1 MAKKKGKRSR
11 RQGTFSKVINAG
23 LIALG
28 FSNVIKIAI
37 GPGTPTQKIDRI
49 IQNATFGLSQRKFDL
64 KKGLEMYTP
73 VGAAIGLGKLK
84 QYLMKHF
91 PVR

>member
-1 MAKKKGKRSR
+1 MAAKNKKKSR
-11 RQGTFSKVINAG
+11 RQGLFSKAINAG
-23 LIALG
+23 LIFLG

-37 GPGTPTQKIDRI
+37 GPGTPTQKLDHI
-49 IQNATFGLSQRKFDL
+49 IVDATFGLSRGKFDL
-64 KKGLEMYTP
+64 KAGLEMYTP
-73 VGAAIGLGKLK
+73 VGAAVGLGKLK

>member
-1 MAKKKGKRSR
+1 MAKMVKKHSSK
-11 RQGTFSKVINAG
+11 QGLFSKAINAA

-37 GPGTPTQKIDRI
+37 GPGTPAQKIDHI
-49 IQNATFGLSQRKFDL
+49 VVDATFGLSRGKFDL
-64 KKGLEMYTP
+64 KAGLEMYTP
-73 VGAAIGLGKLK
+73 GAAAIGLGKLK
-84 QYLMKHF
+84 QYLMRHF